1 MGGGKQKLMV
11 CALEIKLENICLMF
25 LFHSFD
31 ILTMLK
37 AASTDAEGH
46 ISIYG
51 FTAKSNINY
60 TII

>member
-1 MGGGKQKLMV
+1 MV